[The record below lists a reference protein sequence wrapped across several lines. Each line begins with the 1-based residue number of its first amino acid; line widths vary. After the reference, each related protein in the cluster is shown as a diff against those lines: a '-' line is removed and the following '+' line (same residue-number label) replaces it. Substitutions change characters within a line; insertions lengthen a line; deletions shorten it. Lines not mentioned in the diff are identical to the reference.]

1 MVPIQHFEQLCAKN
15 ERLFDLRLLQKSAQ
29 LQSENA
35 IALKMHK
42 ESAESKI
49 RTDAI
54 TKTNSCET
62 CSNAV
67 EICQDDQVAV
77 KPLNTKLLTNCG
89 KVVDDCSS
97 LFSSYLKLAKEMELE
112 GTSASDELDFSGPA
126 AIKAF
131 CMKTFS

>member
-1 MVPIQHFEQLCAKN
+1 MVPIKHFGQLCAKN

-29 LQSENA
+29 FQSENA

-42 ESAESKI
+42 QSAESKI

-67 EICQDDQVAV
+67 EICQDDHIAV

-89 KVVDDCSS
+89 KVVDDCIS

-112 GTSASDELDFSGPA
+112 GTSESDELDFSGPA